1 MTITQLKMKE
11 EFKEL
16 FEYSHHYNRAL
27 IALLSQH
34 RPNLSERVVQLINHV
49 LNAQQIWNSR
59 ILGERTFQVW
69 QINSWES
76 LEQIDRENQAK
87 SLKIAEEADLDKIV
101 EYSNSTGAM
110 FSSKIKDIL
119 FHIVNHSTY
128 HRAQVAVELRQSG
141 IDPISTDYIHYKRNI
156 P

>member
-1 MTITQLKMKE
+1 CPASIILVPYTT
-11 EFKEL
+11 L
-16 FEYSHHYNRAL
+16 FRS
-27 IALLSQH
+27 
-34 RPNLSERVVQLINHV
+34 
-49 LNAQQIWNSR
+49 IWNSR